1 MELRNHPFMFCD
13 GVRMWPPTWL
23 FTSGP
28 ADSISRFVR
37 GEGGVLAAVLLSG
50 VIPPITVYL
59 VIDTPDGSSYLGKL
73 IFEQSSIAKV
83 MYDFFLTQI
92 NRRVREIGSIDI
104 PLMNEQ
110 LG

>member
-13 GVRMWPPTWL
+13 GVRMWPPMWL

-28 ADSISRFVR
+28 ADSISRSVR
-37 GEGGVLAAVLLSG
+37 GEGGVLAVVLLSG

-73 IFEQSSIAKV
+73 S
-83 MYDFFLTQI
+83 L
-92 NRRVREIGSIDI
+92 
-104 PLMNEQ
+104 
-110 LG
+110 

>member
-1 MELRNHPFMFCD
+1 M
-13 GVRMWPPTWL
+13 WL

-28 ADSISRFVR
+28 ADSISRSVR
-37 GEGGVLAAVLLSG
+37 GEGGVLAVVLLSG

-104 PLMNEQ
+104 PLMNEK
-110 LG
+110 LA